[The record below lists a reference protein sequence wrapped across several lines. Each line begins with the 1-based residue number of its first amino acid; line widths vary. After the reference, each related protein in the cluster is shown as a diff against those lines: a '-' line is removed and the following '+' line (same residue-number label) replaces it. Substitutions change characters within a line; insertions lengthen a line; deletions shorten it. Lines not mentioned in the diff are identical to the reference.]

1 MGRQVYRG
9 AQVGPIRRRR
19 TRRMQHTQ
27 HFATKHPR
35 LKHRLLPLRPHQRV
49 LELQHCR
56 WHRIPIIID
65 ATRASGRPTMRTTG
79 RGPYPARIAHSLCP
93 RRRRKGHLQVR
104 WITADQSFEPG
115 KFVSESL
122 SLRNNLHLP
131 NPTLATP
138 PIPRTPLYPSL
149 HTEEP
154 AHAL

>member
-35 LKHRLLPLRPHQRV
+35 LKRRLLPLRPHQRV
-49 LELQHCR
+49 LKLQHCR

-79 RGPYPARIAHSLCP
+79 RGPYPARIARSLCP